1 MVICI
6 SLQSKAEDES
16 RQLRNQL
23 QSMTEQLNQSETV
36 QRDFVR
42 LSQSL
47 QVGRLTTLFF
57 QLFCAVVAN
66 STPGSSFCFSTESHL
81 VYCRHGFYHCSCNL
95 LLLYTFTSYFSYHTV
110 QYHFNL
116 IVMYIMTR
124 ILGGEQKHL
133 SQYFFTVLAK

>member
-1 MVICI
+1 MLMCI

-47 QVGRLTTLFF
+47 QVGRRRRVRTTLF
-57 QLFCAVVAN
+57 
-66 STPGSSFCFSTESHL
+66 
-81 VYCRHGFYHCSCNL
+81 L
-95 LLLYTFTSYFSYHTV
+95 L
-110 QYHFNL
+110 Q
-116 IVMYIMTR
+116 
-124 ILGGEQKHL
+124 EQ
-133 SQYFFTVLAK
+133 FTVFTCVLYLT

>member
-47 QVGRLTTLFF
+47 QVGRLTTLF
-57 QLFCAVVAN
+57 
-66 STPGSSFCFSTESHL
+66 
-81 VYCRHGFYHCSCNL
+81 L
-95 LLLYTFTSYFSYHTV
+95 L
-110 QYHFNL
+110 Q
-116 IVMYIMTR
+116 
-124 ILGGEQKHL
+124 EQ
-133 SQYFFTVLAK
+133 FTVLTCVLHLT

>member
-47 QVGRLTTLFF
+47 QVGRLTTL
-57 QLFCAVVAN
+57 
-66 STPGSSFCFSTESHL
+66 
-81 VYCRHGFYHCSCNL
+81 L
-95 LLLYTFTSYFSYHTV
+95 LL
-110 QYHFNL
+110 Q
-116 IVMYIMTR
+116 
-124 ILGGEQKHL
+124 EQ
-133 SQYFFTVLAK
+133 STVLTCVLHLT

>member
-47 QVGRLTTLFF
+47 QVGRLTTLW
-57 QLFCAVVAN
+57 
-66 STPGSSFCFSTESHL
+66 
-81 VYCRHGFYHCSCNL
+81 L
-95 LLLYTFTSYFSYHTV
+95 L
-110 QYHFNL
+110 Q
-116 IVMYIMTR
+116 
-124 ILGGEQKHL
+124 EQ
-133 SQYFFTVLAK
+133 FTVLTCVLHLT

>member
-47 QVGRLTTLFF
+47 QVGRLTKLF
-57 QLFCAVVAN
+57 
-66 STPGSSFCFSTESHL
+66 
-81 VYCRHGFYHCSCNL
+81 L
-95 LLLYTFTSYFSYHTV
+95 L
-110 QYHFNL
+110 Q
-116 IVMYIMTR
+116 
-124 ILGGEQKHL
+124 EQ
-133 SQYFFTVLAK
+133 FTVLTCVLHIT

>member
-47 QVGRLTTLFF
+47 QVGRLTTL
-57 QLFCAVVAN
+57 
-66 STPGSSFCFSTESHL
+66 
-81 VYCRHGFYHCSCNL
+81 L
-95 LLLYTFTSYFSYHTV
+95 LL
-110 QYHFNL
+110 Q
-116 IVMYIMTR
+116 
-124 ILGGEQKHL
+124 EQFAVLTCVLHL
-133 SQYFFTVLAK
+133 T